1 MDVKETFLN
10 GVIKEEVYIEQPLGF
25 EIHDKKTHVC
35 KLKKDLY
42 GLTKAPRA
50 WYGRIDGF
58 LMNLGF
64 TKIKV
69 DSNLYYK
76 VEDDGIMIFL
86 LYVYELLFTPKE
98 MLISE
103 LRRKLQHNLR

>member
-1 MDVKETFLN
+1 MK
-10 GVIKEEVYIEQPLGF
+10 Q
-25 EIHDKKTHVC
+25 
-35 KLKKDLY
+35 
-42 GLTKAPRA
+42 APKA

-58 LMNLGF
+58 LINLGF
-64 TKIKV
+64 AKSKV

-76 VEDDGIMIFL
+76 VEDDGIMIFI
-86 LYVYELLFTPKE
+86 LYVYELLLIPKE